1 MPLKQRLQ
9 IALAVYA
16 EAGLPAL
23 VRITPF
29 TQPASL
35 DDWLADQG
43 WTRHDDTRVM
53 VCPAIPRITP
63 TPLPTGTQ
71 WERLDGAAHAQA
83 IGQLRDTP
91 PGQIEAHVQ
100 RRALGPLVGERDVV
114 RGAFGV
120 DDGATRRAVPADAR
134 VPPRHAPPGV
144 LAECGQFVRGGV
156 HAQRLAASPVPYQGF
171 AIRRSSDGAVLAC
184 GQLAREAELVGLY
197 DIHTQAG
204 TRRQGF
210 AITLCE
216 RLLALST
223 HEGATIAYLQ
233 VEAGN
238 EPARRLY
245 HRLGFADA
253 YAYHYRQAP

>member
-1 MPLKQRLQ
+1 MDEALRSRVEDAGLNASAPPQQRWIDGWLVRFSPGKAQRARCINAVASGRLPLKQRLQ

-71 WERLDGAAHAQA
+71 WERLDGAAYALA
-83 IGQLRDTP
+83 IGQLRGTP
-91 PGQIEAHVQ
+91 PGQIEA
-100 RRALGPLVGERDVV
+100 
-114 RGAFGV
+114 
-120 DDGATRRAVPADAR
+120 
-134 VPPRHAPPGV
+134 
-144 LAECGQFVRGGV
+144 

-184 GQLAREAELVGLY
+184 GQWAREAELVGLY

>member
-1 MPLKQRLQ
+1 MDEALRSRVEDAGLNASAPPQQRWIDGWLVRFSPGKAQRARCINAVASGRLPLKQRLQ

-35 DDWLADQG
+35 DDWLADQD

-71 WERLDGAAHAQA
+71 WERLDGAAYAQA
-83 IGQLRDTP
+83 IGQLRGTP
-91 PGQIEAHVQ
+91 PGQIEA
-100 RRALGPLVGERDVV
+100 
-114 RGAFGV
+114 
-120 DDGATRRAVPADAR
+120 
-134 VPPRHAPPGV
+134 
-144 LAECGQFVRGGV
+144 

-184 GQLAREAELVGLY
+184 GQWAREAELVGLY

>member
-1 MPLKQRLQ
+1 MDEALRSRVEDAGLNASAPPQQRWIDGWLVRFSPGKAQRARCINAVASGRLPLKQRLQ

-71 WERLDGAAHAQA
+71 WERLDGAAYALA
-83 IGQLRDTP
+83 IGQLRGTP
-91 PGQIEAHVQ
+91 PGQIEA
-100 RRALGPLVGERDVV
+100 
-114 RGAFGV
+114 
-120 DDGATRRAVPADAR
+120 
-134 VPPRHAPPGV
+134 
-144 LAECGQFVRGGV
+144 

>member
-1 MPLKQRLQ
+1 LPLKQRLQ
-9 IALAVYA
+9 IGLAVYA
-16 EAGLPAL
+16 AAGLPAL

-43 WTRHDDTRVM
+43 WTRRWTTPASWSARPCRESRRHR
-53 VCPAIPRITP
+53 CPPARS
-63 TPLPTGTQ
+63 G
-71 WERLDGAAHAQA
+71 ERLDGAAYAQA
-83 IGQLRDTP
+83 VGQLRGTP
-91 PGQIEAHVQ
+91 PGQSK
-100 RRALGPLVGERDVV
+100 RTP
-114 RGAFGV
+114 
-120 DDGATRRAVPADAR
+120 
-134 VPPRHAPPGV
+134 
-144 LAECGQFVRGGV
+144 
-156 HAQRLAASPVPYQGF
+156 QRLAASPVPYQGF